1 MVKTKVLFLT
11 GAAPYP
17 LTTGA
22 KIRTFNLLKTL
33 AGRFDIH
40 LLTVLTA
47 ENEKAYLPIW
57 EKAGLTCHYLTS
69 DRMDNPLGKRLDALS
84 SFLLSDP
91 YLTRHYT
98 FRAYRKLVESLM
110 QETAYDVVHCDSIS
124 LTGNLEGIDKNRLVL
139 TEHNIEQIIWAG
151 YVEHAGGS
159 LTRTFYQNQ
168 YRKVKR
174 LEESLFKT
182 YGYVVTVSEEDKK
195 RLALTFP
202 PERIVVVENGVD
214 PQAYRA
220 DVPLPQR
227 RGVVFTGSLDWHPNI
242 DGLRF
247 FADDIHPKLM
257 ARCPECPV
265 TVVGRRPN
273 QALRSRLAALPGA
286 TLYADVPEIQ
296 PFLHQARVMM
306 VPLRI
311 AGGSRLKILE
321 AMAAGLPVVATSKGA
336 EGLAVT
342 DGRDIIIRD
351 DPEQFAIG
359 LERLG
364 RDDDL
369 WQGIAEHGRALIE
382 RQYAWDKVAAPLAA
396 LWESIAHG

>member
-1 MVKTKVLFLT
+1 MGGPKILFLT

-22 KIRTFNLLKTL
+22 KIRTFNLLKSL
-33 AGRFDIH
+33 AGQFDIH

-47 ENEKAYLPIW
+47 ESEKEYIPIW

-84 SFLLSDP
+84 SFMLSEP

-98 FRAYRKLVESLM
+98 FRAYRKQVELLM
-110 QETAYDVVHCDSIS
+110 QESAYNVVHCDSIS
-124 LTGNLEGIDKNRLVL
+124 LTGNLEGLDKSRLVL

-168 YRKVKR
+168 HRKVKR
-174 LEESLFKT
+174 LEGSLFET
-182 YGYVVTVSEEDKK
+182 YGHVVTVSDEDKR

-220 DVPLPQR
+220 DVPLNER
-227 RGVVFTGSLDWHPNI
+227 HGVVFTGSLDWHPNI

-247 FADDIHPKLM
+247 FADDIYSILRT
-257 ARCPECPV
+257 RCPDCAV
-265 TVVGRRPN
+265 TVVGRRPTH
-273 QALRSRLAALPGA
+273 ALKNRLAALPGT
-286 TLYADVPEIQ
+286 TLYADVQAIQ
-296 PFLHQARVMM
+296 PYLHQARAMM

-336 EGLAVT
+336 EGLAVK
-342 DGRDIIIRD
+342 DGENIIIRD
-351 DPEQFAIG
+351 DPEQFAVS
-359 LERLG
+359 LEKLC

-369 WQGIAEHGRALIE
+369 WRGISQRGLALIE
-382 RQYAWDKVAAPLAA
+382 KQYAWDKVAVPLAA
-396 LWESIAHG
+396 LWRSIADG